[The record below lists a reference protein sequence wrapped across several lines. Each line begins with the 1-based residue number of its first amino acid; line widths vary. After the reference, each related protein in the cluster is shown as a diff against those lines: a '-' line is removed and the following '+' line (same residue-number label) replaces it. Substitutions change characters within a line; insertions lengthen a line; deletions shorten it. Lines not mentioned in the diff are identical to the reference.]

1 VKFEDIRGVICDMD
15 GVLWRGGELLPGMEA
30 FFQLMHDAD
39 MPYMLASNNSSR
51 SPAQYVEK
59 IGGMGVNTVRE
70 DNIVNSG
77 LATANFLTKEYPI
90 GADVH
95 VVGGDG
101 LRQVIAEAGFPLV
114 DDNAEVVVVGLEFDV
129 TYEHLRRATLQIRAG
144 ARFIGTNPDP
154 SFPSPEGLI
163 PGAGSIIAA
172 IEVATDVQ
180 PEIIGKPYAPM
191 FEYALEKMG
200 TDPAHTLMI
209 GDRISTDIAGAV
221 ELGIKTALVFTG
233 VTTPDELVQ
242 SDIQPDVAYED
253 LDALL
258 KAWNYQGGKRRR

>member
-1 VKFEDIRGVICDMD
+1 MKFEDIRGVICDMD
-15 GVLWRGGELLPGMEA
+15 GVLWRGSEPLPGMA
-30 FFQLMHDAD
+30 DFFQLMQDAA

-51 SPAQYVEK
+51 SPAQYVQK
-59 IGGMGVNTVRE
+59 INGMGVDSVRE
-70 DNIVNSG
+70 ENIVNSG
-77 LATANFLTKEYPI
+77 LATANFLTREYPI

-101 LRQVIAEAGFPLV
+101 LRQVITDAGFPLV
-114 DDNAEVVVVGLEFDV
+114 DDGAEVVVVGLEFNI
-129 TYEHLRRATLQIRAG
+129 TYEHLRRAALQIRAG

-163 PGAGSIIAA
+163 PGTGSILAA
-172 IEVATDVQ
+172 LETATDQKAEV
-180 PEIIGKPYAPM
+180 IGKPYAPM
-191 FEYALEKMG
+191 FEYALDRLG

-221 ELGIKTALVFTG
+221 ALGMKTAMVFTG
-233 VTTPDELVQ
+233 VNTPDDLVQ
-242 SDIQPDVAYED
+242 SDVQPDVAYED
-253 LDALL
+253 MPALL